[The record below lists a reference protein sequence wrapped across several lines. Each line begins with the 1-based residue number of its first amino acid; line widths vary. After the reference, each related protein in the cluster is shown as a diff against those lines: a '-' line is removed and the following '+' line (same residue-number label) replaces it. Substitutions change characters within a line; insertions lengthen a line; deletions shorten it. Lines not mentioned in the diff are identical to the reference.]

1 MRAGNVTQ
9 TGDDGAECSGGSRRW
24 CGMGSAGGGAEIGR
38 RRRCEMESA
47 DGSGGGAMTSAAG
60 SGTGRAAVWVRTRSA
75 RSFSHSGILLP
86 SQRDRYEAFIPH
98 TAAKLPRVLSAEFLR
113 FSTGVSVVR
122 AHPMDGFTEE

>member
-1 MRAGNVTQ
+1 
-9 TGDDGAECSGGSRRW
+9 
-24 CGMGSAGGGAEIGR
+24 MGSAGGGAEIGR
-38 RRRCEMESA
+38 RRRCEMGSA
-47 DGSGGGAMTSAAG
+47 DGSGGGAHEEVGGGAMTSAAG

-98 TAAKLPRVLSAEFLR
+98 TAAKLPRVLAEVLR